1 MIPDSNPAA
10 RRGAQ
15 TRGMITGENIDPDV
29 VMNCPFRLAEKP
41 CRRMSVGGLPLPVAS
56 GMIAATEIK
65 AAA

>member
-1 MIPDSNPAA
+1 
-10 RRGAQ
+10 
-15 TRGMITGENIDPDV
+15 MITGENIDPDV